1 MTMTGARQILSFTL
15 GSLFAHWG
23 SPSHANDKTAY
34 ERELDRLR
42 RRAARCEA
50 AGRDTQEKC
59 LVGLTKSRDRTK
71 GAASW
76 SG

>member
-23 SPSHANDKTAY
+23 SPSHSNDKTAY
-34 ERELDRLR
+34 ERELDRLLNACDDEPPAVR
-42 RRAARCEA
+42 RL
-50 AGRDTQEKC
+50 QEKC

>member
-34 ERELDRLR
+34 ERELDRLLNACDDEPP
-42 RRAARCEA
+42 AAR
-50 AGRDTQEKC
+50 RQ
-59 LVGLTKSRDRTK
+59 VGILRKS
-71 GAASW
+71 AW
-76 SG
+76 WV